1 MLSGYYYVK
10 VKKLAS
16 GADAWE
22 CEKRRGTGTGAQS
35 SQCKARLHV
44 KDDAIVK
51 EIGEH
56 SHAPDGTRK
65 EVLTAKTAIKRHAQ
79 SSQDTAQHI
88 ITSTMQGL
96 SQEAATQLPHIR
108 SIRRGIRRE
117 RQSNAP
123 ATPADRSSIEIPE
136 EYKRL
141 TSGEQFLQ
149 YDSGPDDNRIFIF
162 ATEAALQLLVS
173 SDHWFM
179 DGTFKIVPQ
188 LFFQLY
194 TVHVLHN
201 GGTVP
206 CVYALLPRKEEATYE
221 HLFREIKSLAPQAA
235 PSSILLDFEKAAIN
249 AAGRIF
255 TGAEIKCC
263 FFHLSQNIFRQVQ
276 ENGLQNRYRD
286 DAEFALGV
294 RMVAATAF
302 VPVDQIVDAY
312 EQLQQHLDDEYDDIL
327 DYFEDNYIGR
337 QRRVNRRAP
346 RFLHQM
352 WNMHSR
358 ADEELPKTNN
368 HVEGWHRRMQSAV
381 SACHPSIWKL
391 IDVLRRD
398 HALCAVSIAQA
409 VGGHTPEPRRKKYV
423 QCERRIANIVRDFG
437 SRNVLDFLRAIA
449 YNLKL

>member
-1 MLSGYYYVK
+1 
-10 VKKLAS
+10 
-16 GADAWE
+16 
-22 CEKRRGTGTGAQS
+22 
-35 SQCKARLHV
+35 
-44 KDDAIVK
+44 
-51 EIGEH
+51 
-56 SHAPDGTRK
+56 
-65 EVLTAKTAIKRHAQ
+65 
-79 SSQDTAQHI
+79 
-88 ITSTMQGL
+88 MQGL

-149 YDSGPDDNRIFIF
+149 YDSGP
-162 ATEAALQLLVS
+162 LQLLVS
-173 SDHWFM
+173 SNHWFM

-235 PSSILLDFEKAAIN
+235 PSSIMLDFEKAAIN

-312 EQLQQHLDDEYDDIL
+312 EQLQ
-327 DYFEDNYIGR
+327 
-337 QRRVNRRAP
+337 
-346 RFLHQM
+346 
-352 WNMHSR
+352 
-358 ADEELPKTNN
+358 
-368 HVEGWHRRMQSAV
+368 
-381 SACHPSIWKL
+381 
-391 IDVLRRD
+391 
-398 HALCAVSIAQA
+398 
-409 VGGHTPEPRRKKYV
+409 
-423 QCERRIANIVRDFG
+423 
-437 SRNVLDFLRAIA
+437 
-449 YNLKL
+449 